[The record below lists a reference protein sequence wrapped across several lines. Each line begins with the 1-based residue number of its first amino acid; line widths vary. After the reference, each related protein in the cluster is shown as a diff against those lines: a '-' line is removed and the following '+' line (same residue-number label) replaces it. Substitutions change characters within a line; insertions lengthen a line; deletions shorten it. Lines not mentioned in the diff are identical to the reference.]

1 MFETEHQEAELM
13 AWRVK
18 PSSREY
24 QSLNA
29 EIRST
34 IDRHLLEIPVR
45 LGAMAGNLGITV
57 LLSTFSLGISGKI
70 GSENGNFVIRINRHE
85 VRYRQRFTLAHEISH
100 FLLHRDLIESSE
112 DGGWSENVLLRSNN
126 ASLKCEYEA
135 NRLASDLIIPSDR
148 LREETKSIDRF
159 ITNEGV
165 QDLAKKFDVS
175 VPAMKLKLQI
185 EP

>member
-1 MFETEHQEAELM
+1 MFETEHQESELM

-24 QSLNA
+24 QSLSV
-29 EIRST
+29 EIRS
-34 IDRHLLEIPVR
+34 IVDRHLLEIPVK
-45 LGAMAGNLGITV
+45 LGAMAENLGIKV

-100 FLLHRDLIESSE
+100 FLLHRDMIESSE
-112 DGGWSENVLLRSNN
+112 DGVWSENVLLRSS
-126 ASLKCEYEA
+126 APLKCEYEA

-148 LREETKSIDRF
+148 LLEETKSIDRF
-159 ITNEGV
+159 ITDEGV
-165 QDLAKKFDVS
+165 QGLANKFDVS